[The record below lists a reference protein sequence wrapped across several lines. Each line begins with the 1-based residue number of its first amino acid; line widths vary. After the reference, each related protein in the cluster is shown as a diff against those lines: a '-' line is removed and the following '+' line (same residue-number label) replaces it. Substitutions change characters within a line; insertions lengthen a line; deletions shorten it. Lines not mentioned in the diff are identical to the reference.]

1 VEVKKNGIK
10 NSDRMNITKD
20 ITGYYEELRS
30 YALGYRNAFLMPLGI
45 DLFMKKGW
53 LAWTAAWSD
62 YKVYRNPDT
71 SFVQTV
77 DEINEISIPQVIQP
91 EFEEF
96 ERNLAIL
103 KENAHTRSEEG
114 RKTPPRE
121 GPASFSIASV
131 FN

>member
-62 YKVYRNPDT
+62 YKVYRDPNT

-77 DEINEISIPQVIQP
+77 DEINDISIPQVIQS
-91 EFEEF
+91 EITMLMA
-96 ERNLAIL
+96 NMIL
-103 KENAHTRSEEG
+103 S
-114 RKTPPRE
+114 RE
-121 GPASFSIASV
+121 GAS
-131 FN
+131 